1 MKNDLTNIINFGY
14 VIRNVTMVCY
24 IEMVILIPTISIIIC
39 DIYKGYKM
47 IYKIRYTMT
56 YTKFKKKIEE
66 IGLVYCNQGSG
77 VCIYNFNKHR
87 LNPIASVSED
97 KLCTIA
103 TPYVEDNK
111 LFKLCYEL
119 SKTPINKK
127 GELK

>member
-1 MKNDLTNIINFGY
+1 MKNDLTSMINFGY

-24 IEMVILIPTISIIIC
+24 IEMVILIPTISIIMC
-39 DIYKGYKM
+39 NIYKGYKM
-47 IYKIRYTMT
+47 KYKIRYTMT
-56 YTKFKKKIEE
+56 YKDFKKKIEE